1 MQLSNQYSGVNLFAL
16 EPTLH
21 DEEEDDEDDEDDD
34 YLTDGW
40 YSFKR
45 RDYLSV
51 KELQNH
57 SQILL
62 WHWLWALL
70 SYRCKYFIVIQYSA
84 LLCCNQ
90 NSSACLLMRDN
101 MLAL

>member
-21 DEEEDDEDDEDDD
+21 YEEEDDEDDEDDD

-45 RDYLSV
+45 WEYLSV

-57 SQILL
+57 NQALL

-70 SYRCKYFIVIQYSA
+70 SIDASIFSDTIFCTP
-84 LLCCNQ
+84 LLQ
-90 NSSACLLMRDN
+90 SEQFCLSPN
-101 MLAL
+101 VW